1 LKLLESFQNKRQNCM
16 KPVYKTVAAV
26 AVAATLAGCASAP
39 QQTAHPR
46 DPIEGFNRGVYAFN
60 KGLDQV
66 VLTPVAKGYNFLP
79 AVLRTGIGNFF
90 SNIGDVMIGVNNL
103 LQGKGAAGV
112 SDFMR
117 FAFNSTFGLLG
128 FVDVATP
135 AGLERHNEDFGQ
147 TFGKWGI
154 GSGAYVVLPF
164 FGPRT
169 VRDTVGLVGDLVTDP
184 IFYIDPSS
192 TRYQVGGGRIVSR
205 RAEFLDVQDIVDA
218 AGKDEYAV
226 VRDFYLNRR
235 DSLVNDSSVVT
246 GDE

>member
-1 LKLLESFQNKRQNCM
+1 MSPLYRS
-16 KPVYKTVAAV
+16 AAAIV
-26 AVAATLAGCASAP
+26 FAAGLAGCASAP

-46 DPIEGFNRGVYAFN
+46 DPMEGFNRGVYAFN
-60 KGLDQV
+60 KGVDKV
-66 VLTPVAKGYNFLP
+66 ILTPVAKGYNVLP

-135 AGLERHNEDFGQ
+135 AGLEKHNEDFGQ
-147 TFGKWGI
+147 TFGKWGV
-154 GSGAYVVLPF
+154 GSGAYVVVPF

-169 VRDTVGLVGDLVTDP
+169 VRDTVGLVGDLLTDP
-184 IFYIDPSS
+184 IFYVDPSS
-192 TRYQVGGGRIVSR
+192 ARAQLGGGRLVSR
-205 RAEFLDVQDIVDA
+205 RAEFLDAQDIVDA
-218 AGKDEYAV
+218 AGRDEYSV

-235 DSLVNDSSVVT
+235 DALVNDSSLV
-246 GDE
+246 GADE

>member
-1 LKLLESFQNKRQNCM
+1 MSPLYRS
-16 KPVYKTVAAV
+16 AAAIV
-26 AVAATLAGCASAP
+26 FAAGLAGCASAP

-60 KGLDQV
+60 KGVDKV
-66 VLTPVAKGYNFLP
+66 ILTPVAKGYNVLP

-135 AGLERHNEDFGQ
+135 AGLEKHNEDFGQ
-147 TFGKWGI
+147 TFGKWGV
-154 GSGAYVVLPF
+154 GSGAYVVVPF

-169 VRDTVGLVGDLVTDP
+169 VRDTVGLVGDLLTDP
-184 IFYIDPSS
+184 IFYVDPSS
-192 TRYQVGGGRIVSR
+192 ARAQLGGGRLVSR
-205 RAEFLDVQDIVDA
+205 RAEFLDAQDIVDA
-218 AGKDEYAV
+218 AGRDEYSV

-235 DSLVNDSSVVT
+235 DALVNDSSLV
-246 GDE
+246 GADE

>member
-1 LKLLESFQNKRQNCM
+1 MNRLS
-16 KPVYKTVAAV
+16 KPVVAA
-26 AVAATLAGCASAP
+26 ALAATLAGCASAP

-60 KGLDQV
+60 KGVDQV

-79 AVLRTGIGNFF
+79 AVLRKGVGNFF

-169 VRDTVGLVGDLVTDP
+169 VRDTVGLVADIAADP
-184 IFYIDPSS
+184 LTYVDPTSD
-192 TRYQVGGGRIVSR
+192 RNKILGGRIVSR
-205 RAEFLDVQDIVDA
+205 RSEFLDVQDIVDA

-235 DSLVNDSSVVT
+235 DALVKDSSVVT
-246 GDE
+246 SDE

>member
-1 LKLLESFQNKRQNCM
+1 MNSLYRS
-16 KPVYKTVAAV
+16 AAAIV
-26 AVAATLAGCASAP
+26 FAAGLAGCASAP

-60 KGLDQV
+60 KGVDKV
-66 VLTPVAKGYNFLP
+66 ILTPVAKGYNVLP

-135 AGLERHNEDFGQ
+135 AGLEKHNEDFGQ
-147 TFGKWGI
+147 TFGKWGV
-154 GSGAYVVLPF
+154 GSGAYVVVPF

-169 VRDTVGLVGDLVTDP
+169 VRDTVGLVGDLLTDP
-184 IFYIDPSS
+184 IFYVDPSS
-192 TRYQVGGGRIVSR
+192 ARAQLGGGRLVSR
-205 RAEFLDVQDIVDA
+205 RAEFLDAQDIVDA
-218 AGKDEYAV
+218 AGRDEYSV

-235 DSLVNDSSVVT
+235 DALVNDSSLV
-246 GDE
+246 GADE

>member
-1 LKLLESFQNKRQNCM
+1 MMRLYR
-16 KPVYKTVAAV
+16 AAAAC

-39 QQTAHPR
+39 RQTAHPR
-46 DPIEGFNRGVYAFN
+46 DPMEGFNRGVYAFN
-60 KGLDQV
+60 KGVDKV
-66 VLTPVAKGYNFLP
+66 VLTPVAKGYNVLP

-103 LQGKGAAGV
+103 LQGKGVAGI
-112 SDFMR
+112 SDRMR

-147 TFGKWGI
+147 TFGKWGV

-169 VRDTVGLVGDLVTDP
+169 VRDTVGLVGDLLTDP
-184 IFYIDPSS
+184 IFYVDPKS
-192 TRYQVGGGRIVSR
+192 TRYQIAGGRIVSR

-235 DSLVNDSSVVT
+235 DALVRDSSVVT
-246 GDE
+246 TDE

>member
-1 LKLLESFQNKRQNCM
+1 MSPLYRS
-16 KPVYKTVAAV
+16 AAAIV
-26 AVAATLAGCASAP
+26 FAAGLAGCASAP

-60 KGLDQV
+60 KGVDKV
-66 VLTPVAKGYNFLP
+66 ILTPVAKGYNVLP

-135 AGLERHNEDFGQ
+135 AGLDKHNEDFGQ
-147 TFGKWGI
+147 TFGKWGV
-154 GSGAYVVLPF
+154 GSGAYVVVPF

-169 VRDTVGLVGDLVTDP
+169 VRDTVGLVGDLLTDP
-184 IFYIDPSS
+184 IFYVDPSS
-192 TRYQVGGGRIVSR
+192 ARAQLGGGRLVSR
-205 RAEFLDVQDIVDA
+205 RAEFLDAQDIVDA
-218 AGKDEYAV
+218 AGRDEYSV

-235 DSLVNDSSVVT
+235 DALVNDSSLV
-246 GDE
+246 GADE

>member
-1 LKLLESFQNKRQNCM
+1 MNRLPKKLLASAF
-16 KPVYKTVAAV
+16 V
-26 AVAATLAGCASAP
+26 ATLAGCASAP

-117 FAFNSTFGLLG
+117 FAFNSTFGMLG

-147 TFGKWGI
+147 TFGKWGV

-184 IFYIDPSS
+184 VFYIDSVS
-192 TRYQVGGGRIVSR
+192 TRYQVAGGRVVSR
-205 RAEFLDVQDIVDA
+205 RSEFLDVQDIVDA

-235 DSLVNDSSVVT
+235 DSLVTDSSVST
-246 GDE
+246 TDE

>member
-1 LKLLESFQNKRQNCM
+1 MKRLNRNAA
-16 KPVYKTVAAV
+16 VLAV
-26 AVAATLAGCASAP
+26 AVTLAGCASAP
-39 QQTAHPR
+39 QQSAHPR

-60 KGLDQV
+60 KGLDKV
-66 VLTPVAKGYNFLP
+66 VLTPVAKGYNVLP
-79 AVLRTGIGNFF
+79 AVVRTGVGNFF

-147 TFGKWGI
+147 TFGKWGV

-184 IFYIDPSS
+184 VFYIDPSS

-205 RAEFLDVQDIVDA
+205 RAEFLDAQDIVNA

-226 VRDFYLNRR
+226 VRDFYLHRR
-235 DSLVNDSSVVT
+235 DALVKDSSVVT
-246 GDE
+246 SEE

>member
-1 LKLLESFQNKRQNCM
+1 MNPLYRS
-16 KPVYKTVAAV
+16 AAAIV
-26 AVAATLAGCASAP
+26 FAAGLAGCASAP

-60 KGLDQV
+60 KGVDKV
-66 VLTPVAKGYNFLP
+66 ILTPVAKGYNVLP

-135 AGLERHNEDFGQ
+135 AGLEKHNEDFGQ
-147 TFGKWGI
+147 TFGKWGV
-154 GSGAYVVLPF
+154 GSGAYVVVPF

-169 VRDTVGLVGDLVTDP
+169 VRDTVGLVGDLLTDP
-184 IFYIDPSS
+184 IFYVDPSS
-192 TRYQVGGGRIVSR
+192 ARAQLGGGRLVSR
-205 RAEFLDVQDIVDA
+205 RAEFLDAQDIVDA
-218 AGKDEYAV
+218 AGRDEYSV

-235 DSLVNDSSVVT
+235 DALVNDSSLV
-246 GDE
+246 GADE

>member
-1 LKLLESFQNKRQNCM
+1 MMRI
-16 KPVYKTVAAV
+16 TRIIAA
-26 AVAATLAGCASAP
+26 ALFAATLAGCASAP

-46 DPIEGFNRGVYAFN
+46 DPLEGFNRGVYAFN
-60 KGLDQV
+60 KGLDKV
-66 VLTPVAKGYNFLP
+66 VLTPVATGYNFLP
-79 AVLRTGIGNFF
+79 AVLRKSIGNFF
-90 SNIGDVMIGVNNL
+90 SNLGDVMIGVNNL
-103 LQGKGAAGV
+103 LQGKGAAGL

-117 FAFNSTFGLLG
+117 FAFNSTFGMLG

-147 TFGKWGI
+147 TFGKWGV

-184 IFYIDPSS
+184 VFYIDPTS
-192 TRYQVGGGRIVSR
+192 TRYQVAGGRIVSR
-205 RAEFLDVQDIVDA
+205 RSEFLDVQDIVDA

-226 VRDFYLNRR
+226 VREFYLNRR
-235 DSLVNDSSVVT
+235 DALVTDSSVT
-246 GDE
+246 TTPEE

>member
-1 LKLLESFQNKRQNCM
+1 MNSLYRS
-16 KPVYKTVAAV
+16 AAAIV
-26 AVAATLAGCASAP
+26 FAAGLAGCASAP

-60 KGLDQV
+60 KGVDKV
-66 VLTPVAKGYNFLP
+66 ILTPVAKGYNVLP

-147 TFGKWGI
+147 TFGKWGV
-154 GSGAYVVLPF
+154 GSGAYVVVPF

-169 VRDTVGLVGDLVTDP
+169 VRDTVGLVGDLLTDP
-184 IFYIDPSS
+184 IFYVDPSS
-192 TRYQVGGGRIVSR
+192 ARAQLGGGRLVSR
-205 RAEFLDVQDIVDA
+205 RAEFLDAQDIVDA
-218 AGKDEYAV
+218 AGRDEYSV

-235 DSLVNDSSVVT
+235 DALVNDSSLV
-246 GDE
+246 GADE

>member
-1 LKLLESFQNKRQNCM
+1 MNPLYRCA
-16 KPVYKTVAAV
+16 AAV
-26 AVAATLAGCASAP
+26 VFAAGLAGCASAP

-60 KGLDQV
+60 KGVDKV
-66 VLTPVAKGYNFLP
+66 ILTPVAKGYNVLP

-135 AGLERHNEDFGQ
+135 AGLEKHNEDFGQ
-147 TFGKWGI
+147 TFGKWGV
-154 GSGAYVVLPF
+154 GSGAYVVVPF

-169 VRDTVGLVGDLVTDP
+169 VRDTVGLVGDLLTDP
-184 IFYIDPSS
+184 IFYVDPSS
-192 TRYQVGGGRIVSR
+192 ARAQLGGGRLVSR
-205 RAEFLDVQDIVDA
+205 RAEFLDAQDIVDA
-218 AGKDEYAV
+218 AGRDEYSV

-235 DSLVNDSSVVT
+235 DALVNDSSLA
-246 GDE
+246 GADE